1 MTGWQ
6 MVAPALVLVAGTGA
20 RAAGGRAAR
29 FGIITDV
36 HYADYQTVGTRFYR
50 DSLPKVQEATQAIIA
65 SDADF
70 MIELGDF
77 KDTVC
82 PGANKGTVPANCTDK
97 TVGFIDTID
106 GAMAAFKK
114 PRFHVL
120 GNHDVDV
127 LNQSIV
133 LAHLKNYPQGVAV
146 AAEGHYAFGMPFPRA
161 APTPSPPAPAGPDS
175 AGCLFTDGGS
185 NVWVRHAD
193 GTRDWIP
200 SQFLP
205 KGCQARATELT
216 QDEIGAIPK
225 RHGANSPLYPLSQK
239 DAIAACTNDHG
250 CLAAPPA
257 KLKFIVLNGDY
268 NENGTA
274 WYDLDGSPTLPFVWD
289 DAWVST
295 AQMEWLAEQLDAA
308 KAAKQKVIVFVHY
321 RLDGGPGGPVNC
333 TAGTECGK
341 THNRAWVD
349 DW

>member
-1 MTGWQ
+1 
-6 MVAPALVLVAGTGA
+6 MVPALLLLCGSSGVVAVA
-20 RAAGGRAAR
+20 VAGRAAR

-36 HYADYQTVGTRFYR
+36 HYADYDTVGTRFYR

-82 PGANKGTVPANCTDK
+82 PGVNKGTVPANCTDK

-106 GAMAAFKK
+106 NAMAAFKK

-146 AAEGHYAFGMPFPRA
+146 AAEGHYAFGMPFPHA
-161 APTPSPPAPAGPDS
+161 VVPPSPAPAGPDS

-193 GTRDWIP
+193 GTRDWLP
-200 SQFLP
+200 SKFLP
-205 KGCQARATELT
+205 KGCQEKAAKFT
-216 QDEIGAIPK
+216 QDAINAIPK
-225 RHGANSPLYPLSQK
+225 RHGASSPLYPLSQK
-239 DAIAACTNDHG
+239 DTVAACANDHA
-250 CLAAPPA
+250 CPAPLPSQ
-257 KLKFIVLNGDY
+257 LKFIVLNGDY

-295 AQMEWLAEQLDAA
+295 SQMEWLAEQLDAA
-308 KAAKQKVIVFVHY
+308 KAAEQKVIVFVHY
-321 RLDGGPGGPVNC
+321 RLDGGPAGPVNC
-333 TAGTECGK
+333 TASTECGMK
-341 THNRAWVD
+341 KNRAWVD

>member
-1 MTGWQ
+1 MVSVPLLLLLVETAGVVAVTGS
-6 MVAPALVLVAGTGA
+6 A
-20 RAAGGRAAR
+20 GRAAR

-36 HYADYQTVGTRFYR
+36 HYADYDTVGTRFYR

-82 PGANKGTVPANCTDK
+82 PGVNKGTVPANCTDK

-146 AAEGHYAFGMPFPRA
+146 AAEGHYAFGMPFPHAVR
-161 APTPSPPAPAGPDS
+161 PPSPAPASPDS

-185 NVWVRHAD
+185 NVWVRHTD
-193 GTRDWIP
+193 GTRDWLP
-200 SQFLP
+200 TKFLP
-205 KGCQARATELT
+205 KDCQDKAAKFTN
-216 QDEIGAIPK
+216 DAINAIPK
-225 RHGANSPLYPLSQK
+225 RHGASSPLYPLSQK
-239 DAIAACTNDHG
+239 DTLAACAKDHA
-250 CLAAPPA
+250 CPAPLPSQ
-257 KLKFIVLNGDY
+257 LKFIVLNGDY

-295 AQMEWLAEQLDAA
+295 SQMEWLAEQLDAA
-308 KAAKQKVIVFVHY
+308 KTAGEKVIVFVHY

-333 TAGTECGK
+333 TANTECGMK
-341 THNRAWVD
+341 KNRAWVD